1 MIFQLWDTTILHCT
15 HSITATVIGTLNH
28 VRTHTIAKYHIFLL
42 HTTNKSLNAFNGI
55 ILYLFQLS
63 TFQTFTHLCWNV
75 DSISLQHTINVTTWH
90 LLLTRLEKERNQQ
103 KCLSASPFSLTNEV
117 KQLYR
122 QWTNVD
128 NDSSTYQIKTS

>member
-1 MIFQLWDTTILHCT
+1 MY
-15 HSITATVIGTLNH
+15 A
-28 VRTHTIAKYHIFLL
+28 HTIAKYPIFLL

-103 KCLSASPFSLTNEV
+103 KCQSASPFSLANEV
-117 KQLYR
+117 KQLYW
-122 QWTNVD
+122 QWANL
-128 NDSSTYQIKTS
+128 DSDSLTYQIKTS